1 MNKRW
6 NGSIELVSAQDKLI
20 AELKA
25 EVATLKKEIE
35 HQRHNAVMR
44 YKQWRELTEAFT
56 EGESGDWLV
65 IADYTGPEV
74 YDTENKAIG
83 AANRNANE
91 GQKCAVVRLM
101 SVVDIPHHAMTKAD
115 EIQYAE
121 GWK

>member
-1 MNKRW
+1 MNTTW
-6 NGSIELVSAQDKLI
+6 SGSVELVSAQDKVI

-25 EVATLKKEIE
+25 EVERLHRELDREK
-35 HQRHNAVMR
+35 HNAVMR

-83 AANRNANE
+83 AANRNADE
-91 GQKCAVVRLM
+91 GQKCVVVQIK

-115 EIQYAE
+115 EIMYAE
-121 GWK
+121 ED